1 MALRD
6 FWRGVLGKFGPTEGQ
21 RSAQPEGVDDSSQE
35 GAASVQED
43 EPEIGGMTTKQM
55 LEKGFRPKKIT
66 MHYPDNTSESSH
78 QERNV

>member
-6 FWRGVLGKFGPTEGQ
+6 FWRGVLGKFGSREGQ
-21 RSAQPEGVDDSSQE
+21 RSAQPEGVDNASQE
-35 GAASVQED
+35 AAASVQED
-43 EPEIGGMTTKQM
+43 EPEIEGLTTEQM

-66 MHYPDNTSESSH
+66 MHYPDNTSEASH